1 MEVVHP
7 RWSAWSFLVYAGG
20 FTVLS
25 ATAAWLTYLAAHS
38 GGAGY
43 AGWTLLVYA
52 LLAVKAAAFR
62 RSGHPVAAG
71 VFAFV
76 AVVVA
81 AGVWLVSSFRE
92 HNRTIECLETGHHN
106 CVPLDTSVKGPGG

>member
-1 MEVVHP
+1 MTDDPIYDQHAEDDA
-7 RWSAWSFLVYAGG
+7 SA
-20 FTVLS
+20 
-25 ATAAWLTYLAAHS
+25 
-38 GGAGY
+38 
-43 AGWTLLVYA
+43 
-52 LLAVKAAAFR
+52 R
-62 RSGHPVAAG
+62 RSYIAL
-71 VFAFV
+71 AFV